1 MLEGKEFMAEEDLDT
16 TENITATP
24 SELLTLDPFRV
35 TSRTAANGGHSAY
48 LAREL
53 ELGTAALKTLE

>member
-24 SELLTLDPFRV
+24 SELLTLDPAL
-35 TSRTAANGGHSAY
+35 SSNQP
-48 LAREL
+48 AR
-53 ELGTAALKTLE
+53 G